1 MARGGNRPPERPAA
15 VSNPGSGRRTDGGA
29 GSKSQPLRVPTGG
42 AYGQAQASENQQKGA
57 PLAAGGPAQSGGG
70 PPAGSGGQGVPS
82 PGGGVFGPTE
92 RPGEPAT
99 FGAMTGPQAASQNV
113 DHLIRMMYAKFPNP
127 AIAQLMKKEPEKRA
141 TNQ

>member
-1 MARGGNRPPERPAA
+1 MADRGRGGLQQPKNPAA

-29 GSKSQPLRVPTGG
+29 GSKSQPLRVPSGG
-42 AYGQAQASENQQKGA
+42 AYGQRQAATQQQQAA
-57 PLAAGGPAQSGGG
+57 PMAAGGPTGTPSGS
-70 PPAGSGGQGVPS
+70 PAPQGA
-82 PGGGVFGPTE
+82 GAGAGVFGPTE

-99 FGAMTGPQAASQNV
+99 FGAMTGPAAAAQNV
-113 DHLIRMMYAKFPNP
+113 DHVVRMMYAKFPNP